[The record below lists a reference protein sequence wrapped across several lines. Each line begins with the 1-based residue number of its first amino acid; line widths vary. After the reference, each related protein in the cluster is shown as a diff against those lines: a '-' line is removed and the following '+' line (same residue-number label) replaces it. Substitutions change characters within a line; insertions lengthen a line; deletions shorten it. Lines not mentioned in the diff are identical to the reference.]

1 MFKIS
6 SDDYSKMDTNHVR
19 NDHICLW
26 KDTAVIQKCHLYP
39 PFGNQVYCKVRL
51 TLPIRASVHTVQN
64 KCSHSYL
71 QNNFAKGVMNYHD
84 QICQIAT

>member
-1 MFKIS
+1 MFKSVVTTTQRWIQIMLEMIIFVCG
-6 SDDYSKMDTNHVR
+6 K
-19 NDHICLW
+19 IEL
-26 KDTAVIQKCHLYP
+26 VIQKCHLYP
-39 PFGNQVYCKVRL
+39 PFGNQVCCKVRL

>member
-1 MFKIS
+1 MVIFVCGKIEL
-6 SDDYSKMDTNHVR
+6 V
-19 NDHICLW
+19 L
-26 KDTAVIQKCHLYP
+26 QKCHLYS
-39 PFGNQVYCKVRL
+39 PFGKLVCCKVRL
-51 TLPIRASVHTVQN
+51 TLPVRVSFHTVQN